1 MGTRTR
7 WKHIRNKYKE
17 LNQDS
22 YIRQKNK
29 RANTKGISSLLII
42 NYILQ
47 WGKSLKRKE
56 FQKID

>member
-7 WKHIRNKYKE
+7 WKYIRNKSKE

-29 RANTKGISSLLII
+29 RTNTKGISSLLII

-47 WGKSLKRKE
+47 WLKRKE
-56 FQKID
+56 IQKIN